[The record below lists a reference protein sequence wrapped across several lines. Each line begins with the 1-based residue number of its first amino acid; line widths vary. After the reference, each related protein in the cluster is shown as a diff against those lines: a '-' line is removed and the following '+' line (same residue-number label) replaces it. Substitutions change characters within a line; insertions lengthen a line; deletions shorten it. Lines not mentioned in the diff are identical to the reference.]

1 MEPFEIVRNL
11 ITYPQM
17 SKQTEINVN
26 LEEEIVIKLIAKTEP
41 GIAYP
46 IPAEKV
52 ISFKKKF
59 LFLRVAKE
67 SIKENITAIK
77 DVIRPKLIVFNERLS
92 NSVVNPLF
100 N

>member
-1 MEPFEIVRNL
+1 M
-11 ITYPQM
+11 
-17 SKQTEINVN
+17 N
-26 LEEEIVIKLIAKTEP
+26 LEEEIVTKVIANTEP

-46 IPAEKV
+46 IPAGYV
-52 ISFKKKF
+52 MSFKNKF
-59 LFLRVAKE
+59 LFLRLAKE

-77 DVIRPKLIVFNERLS
+77 DVMRPKLIVFNERFS